1 MSSKDDILR
10 RLAINKRGKF
20 INNKPEVSTADVA
33 KVVDKNTTKEMIRK
47 ADAQMTTGKYTRYMT
62 QSHRSETRLLDEDR
76 IRDKALKAKNLK
88 GVLSIAAMSAVGIG
102 SILDISSRLDQ
113 SKETT
118 RMVSDQ
124 EKKLA
129 QRTSKEAAS
138 LKRDSHDYVDVGEIV
153 MEMFNERIGHHK
165 MGNAKF
171 Q

>member
-10 RLAINKRGKF
+10 RYAINKQGKS
-20 INNKPEVSTADVA
+20 IHQKTDVSTSDVA

-47 ADAQMTTGKYTRYMT
+47 SDAQMTTGKYTRYMA

-102 SILDISSRLDQ
+102 TILDISSRLDQ
-113 SKETT
+113 SKETA
-118 RMVSDQ
+118 RMVADQ

-129 QRTSKEAAS
+129 QRTSKEADS
-138 LKRDSHDYVDVGEIV
+138 LKRDSHDYVNMGEIV
-153 MEMFNERIGHHK
+153 TEMFNERIGHHK
-165 MGNAKF
+165 MGNSKF
-171 Q
+171 K

>member
-10 RLAINKRGKF
+10 RLAINKKGKF
-20 INNKPEVSTADVA
+20 INKKPEVSTADVA

-47 ADAQMTTGKYTRYMT
+47 ADAQMTTGKYTRYMA

-102 SILDISSRLDQ
+102 AVLDISNRLDQ
-113 SKETT
+113 SKETA
-118 RMVSDQ
+118 RMVTDQ

-129 QRTSKEAAS
+129 QRTTKEATS